1 MCQYFRDTGAIEVID
16 IVVDSASIQSEP
28 ADKEEPRQHFNTISP
43 TESRYN
49 L

>member
-1 MCQYFRDTGAIEVID
+1 MCQYFRDSGAIEVID